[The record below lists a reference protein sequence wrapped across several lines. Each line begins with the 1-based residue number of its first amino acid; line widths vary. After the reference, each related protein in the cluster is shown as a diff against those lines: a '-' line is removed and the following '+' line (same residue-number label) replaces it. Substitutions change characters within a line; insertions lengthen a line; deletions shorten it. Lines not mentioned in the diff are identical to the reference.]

1 MSEQRF
7 TLEDLRRVLREAAGA
22 DDSADDGVV
31 FGGDV
36 QDVEFTDLG
45 YDSLALLETV
55 SRIEREY
62 GISLDD
68 AVIGEATTPRALVRA
83 VNEQSQDDP

>member
-22 DDSADDGVV
+22 DDGPDDGVV

-62 GISLDD
+62 GISLGD

-83 VNEQSQDDP
+83 VNEQSQDEP

>member
-7 TLEDLRRVLREAAGA
+7 TLEDLWRVLREAAGA
-22 DDSADDGVV
+22 DDGADDGVV

-62 GISLDD
+62 GISLGD
-68 AVIGEATTPRALVRA
+68 AVIGEATTPRALVRV
-83 VNEQSQDDP
+83 VNEQSQDEP

>member
-22 DDSADDGVV
+22 DDGADDGVV

-62 GISLDD
+62 GISLGD

-83 VNEQSQDDP
+83 VNEQSQDEP

>member
-7 TLEDLRRVLREAAGA
+7 TLEDLRRVLREAAG
-22 DDSADDGVV
+22 ADDGVV

-62 GISLDD
+62 GISLGD

-83 VNEQSQDDP
+83 VNEQSQDEP